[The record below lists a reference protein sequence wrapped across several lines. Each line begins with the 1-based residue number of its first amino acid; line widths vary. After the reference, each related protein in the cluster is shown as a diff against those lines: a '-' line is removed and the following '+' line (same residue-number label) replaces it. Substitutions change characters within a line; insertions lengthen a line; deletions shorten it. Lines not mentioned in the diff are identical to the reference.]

1 MKRVLIIV
9 LSLIGIAL
17 LSLGSLA
24 IINSSKTNLKE
35 AKIKEVI
42 KIIDSVKV
50 TKNLEELKSAK
61 KLLNSYRLYT
71 NVSLYK
77 DITDLELVINKENL
91 LNEYI
96 EKIDALKSN
105 LKEEEVNKLKEEINT
120 IKYEDIKKELLDK
133 IKLLED
139 EIARIKEEEAKR
151 KAEEERI
158 AKEKAMKALDT
169 PVYSK
174 DVGAP
179 VLETIVGNICA
190 YASGSY
196 RASGKVHYNDPT
208 YGTVY
213 VVAGDYD
220 YPKGTIVRMKNVGY
234 FGGRDIYAIVLD
246 RGGIGKGKRY
256 LFDLLFA
263 SEENMHKFG
272 VQHNITCEILR
283 YGY

>member
-1 MKRVLIIV
+1 MKKIYIIL
-9 LSLIGIAL
+9 LSIIGIF
-17 LSLGSLA
+17 
-24 IINSSKTNLKE
+24 IISFGTLMIYSNSNNNLKE
-35 AKIKEVI
+35 SKVKEVT
-42 KIIDSVKV
+42 KIIDNVKISRN
-50 TKNLEELKSAK
+50 TKDLKKAK
-61 KLLNSYRLYT
+61 NILKDYQLNT
-71 NVSLYK
+71 NISLYK
-77 DITDLELVINKENL
+77 AITDLELVINKENL
-91 LNEYI
+91 LNDYS
-96 EKIDALKSN
+96 EKIKGLESSP
-105 LKEEEVNKLKEEINT
+105 KEEEVNKLKEEINT
-120 IKYEDIKKELLDK
+120 IKYNDIKIQLLDK

-139 EIARIKEEEAKR
+139 EIARIKAEEAKR
-151 KAEEERI
+151 KAEEERL

-174 DVGAP
+174 DPGGP

-246 RGGIGKGKRY
+246 RGGIGKGKRF
-256 LFDLLFA
+256 LFDLLFG

>member
-1 MKRVLIIV
+1 MKKVLIIV
-9 LSLIGIAL
+9 LSVIVISI
-17 LSLGSLA
+17 LSLGSILML
-24 IINSSKTNLKE
+24 NNNKTSLKE
-35 AKIKEVI
+35 NKIKEVI
-42 KIIDSVKV
+42 KIIDKVKA
-50 TKNLEELKSAK
+50 TKNLEDLKSAK
-61 KLLNSYRLYT
+61 KILNNYRLYT

-77 DITDLELVINKENL
+77 DITDLELVINKDNL
-91 LNEYI
+91 LNKYLENI
-96 EKIDALKSN
+96 NALESN
-105 LKEEEVNKLKEEINT
+105 LNEEEVNRLKEEINT
-120 IKYEDIKKELLDK
+120 IKYEDIKIQLLNK
-133 IKLLED
+133 VKLLE
-139 EIARIKEEEAKR
+139 EKIAKIKEEEAKR

-158 AKEKAMKALDT
+158 AKEKATKALDT

-174 DVGAP
+174 DIGAP

-220 YPKGTIVRMKNVGY
+220 YPKGTIVRMKNVPY

-246 RGGIGKGKRY
+246 RGGIGKGKRF

>member
-1 MKRVLIIV
+1 MKRVLLIV
-9 LSLIGIAL
+9 LSIIGIAL
-17 LSLGSLA
+17 LSLGSLV
-24 IINSSKTNLKE
+24 IINSSKTSLKE
-35 AKIKEVI
+35 NKIKEVT

-50 TKNLEELKSAK
+50 SRNVKELKKAK
-61 KLLNSYRLYT
+61 NILKNYKLYT

-77 DITDLELVINKENL
+77 DITDLELVINKEKL
-91 LNEYI
+91 LSDYSA
-96 EKIDALKSN
+96 KIKKFESN
-105 LKEEEVNKLKEEINT
+105 PKEEEVNKLKEEINV
-120 IKYEDIKKELLDK
+120 IKYDDIKLQLLDK
-133 IKLLED
+133 IKVLED
-139 EIARIKEEEAKR
+139 EIARKKAEEARK
-151 KAEEERI
+151 KAEEERL
-158 AKEKAMKALDT
+158 AKEKAMKALDV
-169 PVYSK
+169 PVYSR

-220 YPKGTIVRMKNVGY
+220 YPKGTIVRMKNVPY
-234 FGGRDIYAIVLD
+234 FGGKDIYAIVLD

>member
-1 MKRVLIIV
+1 MKKVLIIV
-9 LSLIGIAL
+9 LSIIGI
-17 LSLGSLA
+17 SLISIGSLMVFD
-24 IINSSKTNLKE
+24 NTKTSLKE
-35 AKIKEVI
+35 SKIHDVI
-42 KIIDSVKV
+42 KIINNVKI
-50 TKNLEELKSAK
+50 TKDIKELKSAK
-61 KLLNSYRLYT
+61 DILNSYKLYT
-71 NVSLYK
+71 SVSLYK
-77 DITDLELVINKENL
+77 DITDLELVIDKENV
-91 LNEYI
+91 LNEYR
-96 EKIDALKSN
+96 EKIKALESN
-105 LKEEEVNKLKEEINT
+105 PKEEELNKLKEEINT
-120 IKYEDIKKELLDK
+120 IKYEDIKTELLDK
-133 IKLLED
+133 TKLLEE

-158 AKEKAMKALDT
+158 AKEKAMKTLDT
-169 PVYSK
+169 PVYSN

-220 YPKGTIVRMKNVGY
+220 YPKGTIVRMKNVPY